1 MANIDPKIKILFKK
15 DFYVLEYLILKH
27 KLRCWKKTADAVY
40 EGETS
45 VLNNFIFYV
54 LHYQFFIG
62 MYILSIG
69 LA

>member
-1 MANIDPKIKILFKK
+1 MQ
-15 DFYVLEYLILKH
+15 VLK
-27 KLRCWKKTADAVY
+27 KKTADAVY

-45 VLNNFIFYV
+45 VLNNFILYV

-69 LA
+69 LV